1 MEIYWFS
8 GSSPS
13 WRVLLTLAIK
23 GVRYDS
29 RLLNVSQG
37 DLKTPYFLAI
47 NPRGKVPALRD
58 GDFVLTES
66 LAIMVYLDR
75 AYPDPPL
82 FGGTAAEAGRVWEI
96 ISASESYF
104 QASALG
110 VILPIFIG
118 SAHEKATEVGRG
130 GRRPQRA
137 GGPGGGAGDRRQL
150 ARGRPRQRCRHR
162 RLSVPRGAAARR
174 RQGRRRA
181 ARSGSAAVCRA
192 LPGAGGMARAGGNAA
207 RLRRGLSAAL
217 ARGGVIGDRC
227 APGSSRRRPAVST
240 WRSSSHRRFAGRW
253 LAGPADRKTPCGQ
266 RSLKRKKAFDCLCR
280 GAYISPSRRRLA

>member
-8 GSSPS
+8 GSAPS

-47 NPRGKVPALRD
+47 NPRGKVSALRD

-118 SAHEKATEVGRG
+118 SAHEKATEVR
-130 GRRPQRA
+130 
-137 GGPGGGAGDRRQL
+137 
-150 ARGRPRQRCRHR
+150 
-162 RLSVPRGAAARR
+162 AAAA
-174 RQGRRRA
+174 G
-181 ARSGSAAVCRA
+181 ARNELAV
-192 LPGAGGMARAGGNAA
+192 LE
-207 RLRRGLSAAL
+207 AAL
-217 ARGGVIGDRC
+217 EIGD
-227 APGSSRRRPAVST
+227 S
-240 WRSSSHRRFAGRW
+240 W
-253 LAGPADRKTPCGQ
+253 LAGGRVSAADIAVYPYLEGLLRAAGKDAAEPLDLGLLPFAERYPALAAWRERVATLPGYDE
-266 RSLKRKKAFDCLCR
+266 
-280 GAYISPSRRRLA
+280 AYPPHWREAA